1 MNHKIILSLIC
12 LAFAGIAGNTL
23 AADKDRIKTAT
34 MPQGMTVVV
43 AEGDLEPRSA
53 GSYSL
58 RLYAKNDPA
67 YPYDRYSAG
76 LVRPRNGT
84 VEEIKFADV
93 NQDGKA
99 DIIVITRYTGSG
111 AYVTVDAYGGGKK
124 SVQLLTSIAGMDAKK
139 DAVKALKNKLNRRR

>member
-1 MNHKIILSLIC
+1 MNKITLLLCSLT
-12 LAFAGIAGNTL
+12 IASITGNAN

-34 MPQGMTVVV
+34 MPQGMTVIV
-43 AEGDLEPRSA
+43 AEGDLEPRGA

-111 AYVTVDAYGGGKK
+111 AYITVDAYSVGKK
-124 SVQLLTSIAGMDAKK
+124 SVQFLTSIAGMDAKK
-139 DAVKALKNKLNRRR
+139 DAVKALKNKLNSRR